1 MAIPFEIKASAKSQL
16 DDYFTAT
23 VVGLPEEISLGN
35 AFSNRILRGDQ
46 FVSIDAITAKAWL
59 SDPARA
65 LLNQRLK
72 QAQHTLHKVGL
83 PFPAGSFV
91 RSRRWGRST
100 ILAFLL
106 GFGACL
112 ALFAAYLALPWLQQ
126 FVHF

>member
-1 MAIPFEIKASAKSQL
+1 MAIPFETKASAKSRL

-23 VVGLPEEISLGN
+23 VVGLPEEISLGK
-35 AFSNRILRGDQ
+35 AFSNRILRDDQ

-65 LLNQRLK
+65 LLTQRLK
-72 QAQHTLHKVGL
+72 QAQPTLHKVGL

-106 GFGACL
+106 GFCACM
-112 ALFAAYLALPWLQQ
+112 ALFALYLALPWLQQ